1 MANEKETKKTT
12 EKSPVEIE
20 PDPDLRYY
28 IEAEDPKRKQN

>member
-20 PDPDLRYY
+20 PDPEL
-28 IEAEDPKRKQN
+28 ICHVEAEDPKREQN